1 MDKLRLP
8 RAGLPVIKT
17 KVAAGCSQVKTMS
30 DSIGASPGKVT
41 PGGDTRWGLGS
52 SEMQVEWEAGIAQ
65 PFPQT
70 AWHSEAGADGGPEAW
85 PTEAKALGSGICI
98 FM

>member
-1 MDKLRLP
+1 
-8 RAGLPVIKT
+8 
-17 KVAAGCSQVKTMS
+17 MS

-41 PGGDTRWGLGS
+41 PGAGAHWGHGS

-70 AWHSEAGADGGPEAW
+70 AWHSESGADAGPEAW
-85 PTEAKALGSGICI
+85 PTEAKALGPGICI

>member
-1 MDKLRLP
+1 
-8 RAGLPVIKT
+8 
-17 KVAAGCSQVKTMS
+17 MS

-41 PGGDTRWGLGS
+41 PGAGACWGPRS
-52 SEMQVEWEAGIAQ
+52 SEIQVEWEARIAQ

-70 AWHSEAGADGGPEAW
+70 TWHSEAGADGGPEAW
-85 PTEAKALGSGICI
+85 PTEAKALGPGICI